1 MKGQAVG
8 EADIL
13 ICGGRATCFSLSG
26 LILNPKVTLPCFYLR
41 DTSLASSLEFK
52 AKNSEKQAKVWPEEA
67 WELLSLSRANNYR
80 LGIFKCLKQQQR
92 DSLPIF
98 KKRNVIRVW

>member
-8 EADIL
+8 ETNIFL
-13 ICGGRATCFSLSG
+13 CGGQAACFSLSG
-26 LILNPKVTLPCFYLR
+26 LILNPEVTLSCFYLR

-52 AKNSEKQAKVWPEEA
+52 AKNPEKQAKVWPEEA

-80 LGIFKCLKQQQR
+80 FSIFKCLKQQR

-98 KKRNVIRVW
+98 KKRIVIRVW